1 MERGCWIRNY
11 KWDTWYSILCYR
23 RGGKYYHIDNTQTDN
38 AHRVDLN
45 YTGNHYN
52 LILLPGMYE
61 ESEGKMSEEGSLSLK
76 VLYLDSE
83 HHKLTLSF
91 KN

>member
-1 MERGCWIRNY
+1 
-11 KWDTWYSILCYR
+11 
-23 RGGKYYHIDNTQTDN
+23 
-38 AHRVDLN
+38 
-45 YTGNHYN
+45 
-52 LILLPGMYE
+52 MYE